1 MLPVAEARSRILA
14 AFTPLGSEL
23 VGLDAALGRVL
34 AAPVMARLTQPAR
47 AVSAMDGY
55 AVRSLDLLD
64 KGIATGGI
72 ALQVAFEIAAGHPP
86 PRSLSEGEAARIFT
100 GAMLPDGAD
109 SVVIQENS
117 RPAGAAGVHLAD
129 ERFRIG
135 QHVRASGLDFTRGDL
150 GLDRGRCLTARD
162 IGFAAAMNW
171 PWLTVVRRPRIAVLS
186 TGDELVNPGEQAA
199 AGQIMAS
206 NGFAIAALL
215 RASGAYVINLGNAP
229 DDEDRLAAMIET
241 ARGSDLLVTI
251 GGASVGD
258 HDLVQRVLKQKGV
271 ALDFW
276 KIAMRPGKPVMF
288 GQLGDLRVIGLPGN
302 PTSALV
308 TSVLFVR
315 PAIARML
322 GQDAAEIHD
331 KALAGRDLAAND
343 LRQDY
348 LRATLHRDDLGQ
360 EIATPFN
367 LQDSSMIS
375 LLAKADALVIRPP
388 HAAPVR
394 AGDPVDIIRLAGGAV
409 SI

>member
-1 MLPVAEARSRILA
+1 MLPVAEARARILA
-14 AFTPLGSEL
+14 AFEPLGSEL
-23 VGLDAALGRVL
+23 VNLEAALGRVL
-34 AAPVMARLTQPAR
+34 ATPVTARLTQPAK

-55 AVRSLDLLD
+55 AVRSSDLLD
-64 KGIATGGI
+64 QGIATNGV
-72 ALQVAFEIAAGHPP
+72 ALRVAFEIAAGHPP
-86 PRSLSEGEAARIFT
+86 ERPLAAGEAARIFT
-100 GAMLPDGAD
+100 GAILPDQAD

-117 RPAGAAGVHLAD
+117 RVDGASSVHLTD
-129 ERFRIG
+129 ERFRAG
-135 QHVRASGLDFTRGDL
+135 QHVRAKGLDFADGVV
-150 GLDRGRCLTARD
+150 GLEPGRCLTARD

-171 PWLTVVRRPRIAVLS
+171 PWLTVTRRPRIAVLS
-186 TGDELVNPGEQAA
+186 TGDELVNPGEQLAL
-199 AGQIMAS
+199 GKIMAS
-206 NGFAIAALL
+206 NGFSIAALL
-215 RASGAYVINLGNAP
+215 RASGAEVINLGNAP
-229 DDEDRLAAMIET
+229 DDEARLGAMIDT
-241 ARGSDLLVTI
+241 ARGADLLVTI

-322 GQDAAEIHD
+322 GQNADETID
-331 KALAGRDLAAND
+331 QVLLGRDLPAND
-343 LRQDY
+343 QRQDY
-348 LRATLHRDDLGQ
+348 LRSTLHRDDGR
-360 EIATPFN
+360 EVATPFN
-367 LQDSSMIS
+367 VQDSSMIS

-388 HAAPVR
+388 HASAAK
-394 AGDPVDIIRLAGGAV
+394 AGQRVDIIRLAGGAI